1 MPGRPK
7 SVYLWDVMTV
17 PAILLDALLETINL
31 GIGQAAGLLNRL
43 VKSHVQLSVPSLA
56 IYSEKQLRDSL
67 TDIDIL
73 SLSAVELSYRGFIT
87 GQATLLFHKEGADA
101 LAELLLGDD
110 VPPTDPDL
118 FKIGILQEA
127 GNIVLNGVLGAIS
140 NFFGASLDYLPPI
153 YEEGDFNSLILSK
166 AKDIGASFIMARTHF
181 MAEQTTIE
189 GDIVL
194 ILDASEI
201 ETMLRLLELV
211 MEKNLPAGEALKP

>member
-1 MPGRPK
+1 
-7 SVYLWDVMTV
+7 MTI

-43 VKSHVQLSVPSLA
+43 VKSHVRLSVPNLT
-56 IYSEKQLRDSL
+56 IHSEQQLRDSL
-67 TDIDIL
+67 TDIDIQ

-87 GQATLLFHKEGADA
+87 GQATLLFHKDGADA
-101 LAELLLGDD
+101 LATLLLGDET
-110 VPPTDPDL
+110 PPLDPDL

-153 YEEGDFNSLILSK
+153 YEEGDFDSLILSK
-166 AKDIGASFIMARTHF
+166 SKNAQASFIVARTHF

-201 ETMLRLLELV
+201 ETLLRLLELV
-211 MEKNLPAGEALKP
+211 MEKKLPAGEALKP